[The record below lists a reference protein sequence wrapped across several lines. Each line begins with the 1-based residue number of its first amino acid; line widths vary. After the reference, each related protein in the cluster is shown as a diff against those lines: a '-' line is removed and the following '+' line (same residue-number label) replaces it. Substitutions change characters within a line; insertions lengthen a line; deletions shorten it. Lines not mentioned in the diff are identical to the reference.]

1 MPPKVLQKNNADRAS
16 GVLPVPASARQP
28 QAPKQPAT
36 RLKLEV
42 RRLPPGLTLTEFE
55 ETLGEEW
62 KLGAGKIDWR
72 EYRQGK
78 LKSPGKLPEQSR
90 CYVHLTGEA
99 LVKEFEQRFLSV
111 VFHDKA
117 GTHKHAELRHL
128 PPTLGFAPNQRVP
141 ALAANKQKVD
151 NRQGTID
158 QDAEYMAFL
167 EAETMPIPRAAAIDS
182 AAAAEEKQKEAKVK
196 STPLIE
202 DLRERKAKKATAAAA
217 KAEKKGHA
225 RAESKDAKAVDG
237 KEKEA
242 NNAGGGKKGEKK
254 VEQAAKEAAKA
265 LNKQAAGKQAQA
277 NSAANASSAA
287 SSPQKGGQNPAKL
300 SRRAAAAQAQQS
312 PKPANA
318 QTAASANGSTS
329 PAAAQR
335 GQQQR
340 QRGNAEGIKKMLQ
353 KDLGI
358 KPKPAAAQAQNNTAP
373 STTTAPAAPAKA
385 TPQPTPQPKP
395 SQPPQLHKAYLKH
408 ANPSQGMTEILIQQ
422 ALSAY
427 GEMGNVT
434 IDPRKGTAIAVFK
447 TQEGMKK
454 AVEAKKIAVAK
465 GAVEV
470 MEFRDRNGGRGQQG
484 GVRGGGGGRG
494 GRRGGGNVGNAN
506 GGHVGANAAAGGSGN
521 APAAAAG

>member
-1 MPPKVLQKNNADRAS
+1 MTCESHMPAAPPILLVCEVSLAIAPLGRLVIVHLPVIQCTSHDPTSTTHNTQAKMPPKVLHKNNNADRAS
-16 GVLPVPASARQP
+16 GVLPMPASARQP
-28 QAPKQPAT
+28 QVPKQPAT

-42 RRLPPGLTLTEFE
+42 RRLPPSLTLTEFE

-78 LKSPGKLPEQSR
+78 LKNQGKQPEQSR
-90 CYVHLTGEA
+90 CYLHLASEG
-99 LVKEFEQRFLSV
+99 LVKNFEQRFMSA

-128 PPTLGFAPNQRVP
+128 SPTLGFAPNQRVP
-141 ALAANKQKVD
+141 SLAVNNKQKVD

-167 EAETMPIPRAAAIDS
+167 EAETMPIPKAAAIDS
-182 AAAAEEKQKEAKVK
+182 AAAAEERQKEKVK

-217 KAEKKGHA
+217 KAEKKGHV
-225 RAESKDAKAVDG
+225 RAESKDG
-237 KEKEA
+237 KEKEKEKEVVA
-242 NNAGGGKKGEKK
+242 AVGGGKKEDKK
-254 VEQAAKEAAKA
+254 VEQAAKDAAKA
-265 LNKQAAGKQAQA
+265 LNKQAAGKQTQA
-277 NSAANASSAA
+277 NSTASVSSSAA
-287 SSPQKGGQNPAKL
+287 ASPQKGGQSPAKL

-318 QTAASANGSTS
+318 QTAQANGTTS
-329 PAAAQR
+329 PAAQR
-335 GQQQR
+335 GQPQR

-358 KPKPAAAQAQNNTAP
+358 KPKPAAQARSTAA
-373 STTTAPAAPAKA
+373 TTTAPTPPTAPAKA
-385 TPQPTPQPKP
+385 ATHPKA
-395 SQPPQLHKAYLKH
+395 SQQQPQLHKAYLKH

-422 ALSAY
+422 ALSVY

-447 TQEGMKK
+447 T
-454 AVEAKKIAVAK
+454 
-465 GAVEV
+465 
-470 MEFRDRNGGRGQQG
+470 GGDEE
-484 GVRGGGGGRG
+484 GGGGEED
-494 GRRGGGNVGNAN
+494 
-506 GGHVGANAAAGGSGN
+506 
-521 APAAAAG
+521 